1 MKEKTPLESK
11 LKLLEI
17 ENKLL
22 EDVDSNKQK
31 FIDNVLGCDT
41 NLVNS
46 WNFDIV
52 PVIRETKW
60 NWAAKQ

>member
-46 WNFDIV
+46 
-52 PVIRETKW
+52 
-60 NWAAKQ
+60 